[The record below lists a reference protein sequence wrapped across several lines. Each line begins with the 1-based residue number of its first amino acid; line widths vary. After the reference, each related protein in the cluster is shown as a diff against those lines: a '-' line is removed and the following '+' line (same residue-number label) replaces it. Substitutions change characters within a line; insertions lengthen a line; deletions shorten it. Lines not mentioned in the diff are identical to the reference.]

1 MLYWQIFLAF
11 FIPNII
17 GYGGGPP
24 SIPLVQAEVV
34 DHYGWMTNAQFSQIL
49 ALANSLP
56 GPIATKLAG
65 YIGYEIG
72 GVWGAIIGLFASM
85 GPTVIAMLLLMSL
98 LVKFKDSPRIKAMT
112 GLIYPAI
119 AILMALLAVE
129 FLSISLDQLSWIHTL
144 ILAAVALFLLQK
156 MKIHPAWVIV
166 GSFLYGALLP
176 VS

>member
-85 GPTVIAMLLLMSL
+85 GPTVIAMLLL
-98 LVKFKDSPRIKAMT
+98 KIPRESKR
-112 GLIYPAI
+112 
-119 AILMALLAVE
+119 
-129 FLSISLDQLSWIHTL
+129 
-144 ILAAVALFLLQK
+144 
-156 MKIHPAWVIV
+156 
-166 GSFLYGALLP
+166 
-176 VS
+176 

>member
-1 MLYWQIFLAF
+1 
-11 FIPNII
+11 
-17 GYGGGPP
+17 
-24 SIPLVQAEVV
+24 
-34 DHYGWMTNAQFSQIL
+34 
-49 ALANSLP
+49 
-56 GPIATKLAG
+56 
-65 YIGYEIG
+65 
-72 GVWGAIIGLFASM
+72 
-85 GPTVIAMLLLMSL
+85 
-98 LVKFKDSPRIKAMT
+98 MT